1 MQEVPQL
8 QIDDEA
14 LEKLIRAGDIARRAL
29 EHGRSL
35 IKPGATARA
44 ICVEVENYIRSQ
56 GAYPAFPCNFSVDHV
71 AAHYTPG
78 TSDDVELSQESVVK
92 LDIGVSVDGYI
103 ADTALTVDLSGRHQE
118 LLEASREALEAV
130 IKRLKPGIS
139 LYEIGK
145 TVESRI
151 RRRGFKVIRNLTGH
165 TIARHMI
172 HAGLSIPN
180 YPDRTVFY
188 KRLQPGTQAAIEP
201 FATNG
206 RGMVVEG
213 GVTNIYAYTGRRPR
227 KGLNNDEK
235 KLLDV
240 IVDRFLTLPFT
251 PRWLVDLMDPQ
262 GLENLV
268 RSLVAKGV
276 LHDSPIL
283 VEAGRGL
290 VSQHEHTVVIL
301 KDRVLVTTCKD
312 CQG

>member
-1 MQEVPQL
+1 MPQPPV
-8 QIDDEA
+8 DDEA
-14 LEKLIRAGDIARRAL
+14 LEKLVKAGDIARRTL
-29 EHGRSL
+29 EYGRSL
-35 IKPGATARA
+35 IKPGATAREV
-44 ICVEVENYIRSQ
+44 CEEVEGYIRGQ
-56 GAYPAFPCNFSVDHV
+56 GASPAFPCNLSVDHV

-78 TSDDVELSQESVVK
+78 ISDDVKLTSTSVVK

-103 ADTALTVDLSGRHQE
+103 ADTALTVDLSGRYQD
-118 LLEASREALEAV
+118 LLDASREALEAV
-130 IKRLKPGIS
+130 IERLRPGIS

-151 RRRGFKVIRNLTGH
+151 RRRGFKVVRNLTGH

-227 KGLNNDEK
+227 RGLNEEEK
-235 KLLDV
+235 RLLDT
-240 IVDRFLTLPFT
+240 IIDRFLTLPFT
-251 PRWLVDLMDPQ
+251 PRWLVDVMEPSR
-262 GLENLV
+262 LEQTV
-268 RSLVAKGV
+268 KSLVAKGA
-276 LHDSPIL
+276 LHDYPIL
-283 VEAGRGL
+283 VEAGKGL
-290 VSQHEHTVVIL
+290 VSQHEHTIVVL
-301 KDRVLVTTCKD
+301 KDRVLVTTCKG